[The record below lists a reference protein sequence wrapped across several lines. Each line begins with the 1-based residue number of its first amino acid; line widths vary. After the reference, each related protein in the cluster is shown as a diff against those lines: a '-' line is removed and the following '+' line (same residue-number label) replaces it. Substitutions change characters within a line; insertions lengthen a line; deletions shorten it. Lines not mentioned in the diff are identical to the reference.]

1 VALVWAVP
9 VVAAAVAAILVA
21 LAARPVGDA
30 TTALVDDLRRL
41 RRVRESLATVRAA
54 AADSEAVGGAFRRRH
69 AGGDSSGPGDD
80 DGAVASAG
88 PDRS

>member
-1 VALVWAVP
+1 MWAVP

-21 LAARPVGDA
+21 LAARPVGDEV
-30 TTALVDDLRRL
+30 TALVDDLRQL

-54 AADSEAVGGAFRRRH
+54 AADNEAVGRTFRRRH
-69 AGGDSSGPGDD
+69 AGEDGSAPGDD
-80 DGAVASAG
+80 GGGEASAS

>member
-1 VALVWAVP
+1 M
-9 VVAAAVAAILVA
+9 AAILVA

-30 TTALVDDLRRL
+30 ATALVDDLRRL

-69 AGGDSSGPGDD
+69 AGEDGSAPGDD
-80 DGAVASAG
+80 DGGAASAR